1 MIELTGADGSRP
13 TACSTKQSPSVAP
26 AVGDPGAEALN
37 LNDTDIA
44 DDAQKVP
51 PLYQMAA
58 HCRLPENEDRVS
70 AAYAGNSCTPPLDAP
85 ATTQSGLSVPT
96 TIGTLTAHHGGSTSS
111 SSSHNDD
118 DARILVRPLLEGVG
132 GREQARRASA
142 DASRGQWNS
151 RQRLTAR
158 AWQTGT

>member
-1 MIELTGADGSRP
+1 
-13 TACSTKQSPSVAP
+13 
-26 AVGDPGAEALN
+26 
-37 LNDTDIA
+37 
-44 DDAQKVP
+44 
-51 PLYQMAA
+51 MAA

-85 ATTQSGLSVPT
+85 ATTQSGLSMPT

-142 DASRGQWNS
+142 DE
-151 RQRLTAR
+151 QRSMK
-158 AWQTGT
+158 